1 MVNDRPLDGTAVAKC
16 GAAFLQS
23 LLQRDGE
30 RGQRAN
36 SIRGARLCFAYIMRE
51 EMNPPAGMMK
61 REGKP
66 TIEYA
71 NEQLIR
77 GFGKR
82 VFWPFSRP
90 FVHLNAD
97 WTWPVC

>member
-1 MVNDRPLDGTAVAKC
+1 
-16 GAAFLQS
+16 
-23 LLQRDGE
+23 
-30 RGQRAN
+30 
-36 SIRGARLCFAYIMRE
+36 MRE
-51 EMNPPAGMMK
+51 EMNPPPGMMK

-82 VFWPFSRP
+82 VSG
-90 FVHLNAD
+90 HLAA
-97 WTWPVC
+97 PLFI